1 MIVRPM
7 SSACGRFV
15 IPQTRYAT
23 SRAMSETSEPKNEQP
38 EADKA
43 RSIPPAPAPAAAAVS
58 TPPPA
63 AEPTLEEQL
72 AAAKAE
78 AAKNKEQWVRS
89 AADFDNF
96 RKRSRK
102 EIEDARKGGREEFL
116 REFLPVFD
124 NLDRAMTS
132 ALKATEVKP
141 VTDGL
146 GMILK
151 QFTDALSRS
160 GITKVATVGSNFD
173 PQVHEAIQ
181 QVESD
186 EAPGTIVSEVQP
198 GYVAGDRLIRA
209 AMVVVAKPRAVPE
222 PPPAEDDLAK
232 TTEAAAAEP
241 ESTSPKAAST
251 PPKAPSVSPKAT
263 EADADE
269 TKN

>member
-1 MIVRPM
+1 
-7 SSACGRFV
+7 
-15 IPQTRYAT
+15 
-23 SRAMSETSEPKNEQP
+23 MSETSEPKNEQS

-43 RSIPPAPAPAAAAVS
+43 RSIPPAAAPAAAAAS

-78 AAKNKEQWVRS
+78 AAKNKEHWVRS

-116 REFLPVFD
+116 KDFLPVFD

-132 ALKATEVKP
+132 ALKATEIKP

-146 GMILK
+146 GMVLK

-160 GITKVATVGSNFD
+160 GITKVPTVGSNFD

-181 QVESD
+181 QVETD
-186 EAPGTIVSEVQP
+186 DPPGTIVSEVQP

-209 AMVVVAKPRAVPE
+209 AMVVVAKPRAVAE
-222 PPPAEDDLAK
+222 PPAEDDLAK
-232 TTEAAAAEP
+232 TTEAEVADVSGA
-241 ESTSPKAAST
+241 SPKASSA
-251 PPKAPSVSPKAT
+251 PPKAPSVSPKAS
-263 EADADE
+263 EIDE